1 VERLGKLYDDRMIDD
16 YSLFVCEIFR
26 VGEMPVD

>member
-16 YSLFVCEIFR
+16 YSFFVWEIVR
-26 VGEMPVD
+26 VGEVPVD